1 MFGTKWSVGAA
12 AGLLAVTLT
21 GCSFLTGGGGTTTKT
36 TDPDVEKELIKQR
49 GDKLSE
55 VYDADI
61 AANQARDTAVIYCGS
76 LSFKDLTSPKC
87 KAEAQRT
94 ELFQKSRACTTAID
108 AYNAI
113 RGPEN
118 KIVRFETTNPR
129 RNNQWITC
137 AFDK

>member
-1 MFGTKWSVGAA
+1 MLGTRWRVGATV
-12 AGLLAVTLT
+12 GLLAVALT
-21 GCSFLTGGGGTTTKT
+21 GCGFITGDTTPTKS
-36 TDPDVEKELIKQR
+36 TDPAAEVEAIKQR
-49 GDKLSE
+49 ENKLSE
-55 VYDADI
+55 AYNADI
-61 AANQARDTAVIYCGS
+61 AANQARDTAVIYCGN

-94 ELFQKSRACTTAID
+94 ELFQKSRDCMTAID

-118 KIVRFETTNPR
+118 KIVKFQTTNPR
-129 RNNQWITC
+129 RKNQWITC